1 MTHLESKSWGKERQ
15 AASRM
20 EALPAG
26 KWDRHPRAGRK
37 YILWFT
43 VNLDEE
49 RSSRWG
55 HLAKPWFQPDEI
67 WSRKSGHSVPRL
79 WPTKMQGKNICIVL
93 NNVCGHLL
101 DSRRRLGH
109 TGCSQVLGIR
119 WCKETIVVWKRGL
132 GSKFLTEKSIRW
144 LNSYLK
150 SQIKVSD
157 VTSTMEH
164 FRGILHLLLL
174 LQIFE
179 FR

>member
-1 MTHLESKSWGKERQ
+1 
-15 AASRM
+15 M

-26 KWDRHPRAGRK
+26 KWDCHPRAGRK

-79 WPTKMQGKNICIVL
+79 WPTKMREKNICIVW
-93 NNVCGHLL
+93 NTVCGHLL
-101 DSRRRLGH
+101 DSKRKVGHRLFIGFR
-109 TGCSQVLGIR
+109 GLDDAN
-119 WCKETIVVWKRGL
+119 KTIVVLKRGL

-144 LNSYLK
+144 PNSYLK
-150 SQIKVSD
+150 TQIKVNVMLCDQHNGTFQRHS
-157 VTSTMEH
+157 SSSYL
-164 FRGILHLLLL
+164 ILLLL

-179 FR
+179 IR